1 MNKNKKI
8 LPFLWLLFVISLS
21 FFIFGLIYENQLPK
35 VIEEINNA
43 AIGAILTAIITVLL
57 LSQQSSSEELKER
70 NVRVFEEKSQKY
82 NLFIEKLWEVWDDR
96 EVTLEEMDQLIKI
109 LSKDIVLYS
118 KPDTVSSIATCL
130 TNIADRVNPEKSSIN
145 DKESL
150 SVIKNNILD
159 IINLLAQELGLG
171 GEINNQIR
179 EKINKL
185 EEKIVPYVR
194 LKEFKKKFIDSF
206 IATIDSTD
214 EHEIT
219 DVKYKDEYLW
229 CQVKNSSVYIRV
241 GSLERD
247 SGQGFIVAYVEF
259 YSNRNYYSYRDAA
272 KGWRKDFIEGTRVHE
287 TYDSVI
293 INFKSLE
300 DAEKFLP
307 ILNDPKQF
315 NQNELALIVI
325 ELINKWRIQG
335 KTLSE
340 VIDLCEK
347 KEQ

>member
-1 MNKNKKI
+1 MNNSKKI
-8 LPFLWLLFVISLS
+8 LPALWLLFVISLS

-35 VIEEINNA
+35 LIEEINNS

-96 EVTLEEMDQLIKI
+96 EVSLEEMDVLIKM

-118 KPDTVSSIATCL
+118 KPATVSNIATCL
-130 TNIADRVNPEKSSIN
+130 ANIAERVNPEKSHSN

-150 SVIKNNILD
+150 KIIKNNILD

-171 GEINNQIR
+171 SEINDEIR
-179 EKINKL
+179 EKINLL
-185 EEKIVPYVR
+185 EDKIIPYVR
-194 LKEFKKKFIDSF
+194 LKEFKTKFIDSF
-206 IATIDSTD
+206 IATI
-214 EHEIT
+214 ENNENHEIS
-219 DVKYKDEYLW
+219 KIEYKKGYLW
-229 CQVKNSSVYIRV
+229 CQIKNSAVYVRV
-241 GSLERD
+241 GSMEREN
-247 SGQGFIVAYVEF
+247 GHGFIAAYVEF
-259 YSNRNYYSYRDAA
+259 YANRNYTKYRDAA
-272 KGWRKDFIEGTRVHE
+272 RGWRKDLLQGTRVHE
-287 TYDSVI
+287 KYDSDI

-300 DAEKFLP
+300 DSEKLLP
-307 ILNDPKQF
+307 TLNDHMQF
-315 NQNELALIVI
+315 DQNKLALIVI
-325 ELINKWRIQG
+325 NEINNWRIQG